1 MKKFNILNGIG
12 APLPMV
18 NVDTD
23 MIIPKQ
29 YLKTIYRSGLGKFL
43 FDELRY
49 NHDGEPISDF
59 VLNKEPFQ
67 NTKIL
72 ITGKNFGCGSSRE
85 HAPWAL
91 LDFGISCIIA
101 PSFADIFY
109 NNCFQNGMLPII
121 LSGNELEYLMN
132 SAQNNSE
139 KNIKIDL
146 ESQTISHLS
155 KQIKFK
161 IDSDRKYKLLNGLDN
176 ISLTEKNL
184 EAIKQFENKQKITLP
199 WLYA

>member
-1 MKKFNILNGIG
+1 
-12 APLPMV
+12 
-18 NVDTD
+18 
-23 MIIPKQ
+23 
-29 YLKTIYRSGLGKFL
+29 
-43 FDELRY
+43 
-49 NHDGEPISDF
+49 
-59 VLNKEPFQ
+59 
-67 NTKIL
+67 
-72 ITGKNFGCGSSRE
+72 
-85 HAPWAL
+85 
-91 LDFGISCIIA
+91 
-101 PSFADIFY
+101 
-109 NNCFQNGMLPII
+109 MLPII